1 MEVKTF
7 KSFGRR
13 VPLKNHCEI
22 AQMNVFAIYFKLFL
36 LFFSPA
42 AACFAFA
49 HTHCESTQNQNKEEK
64 MGKSH
69 RLKKYVQN
77 RVRKRNGENGEAT

>member
-22 AQMNVFAIYFKLFL
+22 AQMNVFAIYFELFL
-36 LFFSPA
+36 LFHSPR
-42 AACFAFA
+42 ACLAFA
-49 HTHCESTQNQNKEEK
+49 NESTQDENRKQKKWN
-64 MGKSH
+64 
-69 RLKKYVQN
+69 RLN
-77 RVRKRNGENGEAT
+77 RIRNGGNGEGK